1 MGRQA
6 HSCSNI
12 LKVYVWQ
19 VHICT
24 QSFIGYHIV
33 MEFFSPALQLLSVN
47 EGVSSAQATDI
58 VTLLIVALV
67 IVVALAGW
75 IMVGYTLFH
84 RRSARPI
91 SRPLPGLQ
99 EKSPPT
105 GVNRIEKER
114 LHAIYNL
121 VSNLS
126 ASLNYQRILDNIL
139 DLSSQ
144 ILARPDQPSE
154 PLTSAVLLFTD
165 GGGGPN
171 QLIVGTARRFTPTDN
186 HVSLPGKEGI
196 IRQVVDE
203 GEAVLTQA
211 VADDPEL
218 SRIVALRGCQAAYCL
233 PLRASLETYGLLLFA
248 NPDQSY
254 FSPERI
260 EILDIVCHQAS
271 IALQNARLYRDLEQE
286 KERILDIQEE
296 ARKKLARDLHDGPTQ
311 SISAIAMRVNF
322 ARRIAERDLRAAMD
336 ELVKIE
342 DLARKT
348 TREIRHMLFTLRPL
362 VLESQGLIA
371 ALETMAVKM
380 GETYNQNVSVSAD
393 PEVVEDLEMGKQ
405 AVIFYIVE
413 EAVTNAR
420 KHAQANHIRVGLKR
434 TDPDLALLEITDD
447 GVGFDVENVVSM
459 YDQRSSLGM
468 VNMRERAELMN
479 SLISSQSAKGKG
491 TQIKVLIPL
500 TEAAADR
507 IRNRT

>member
-1 MGRQA
+1 MQA
-6 HSCSNI
+6 P
-12 LKVYVWQ
+12 
-19 VHICT
+19 
-24 QSFIGYHIV
+24 
-33 MEFFSPALQLLSVN
+33 SPAFHQLSIH
-47 EGVSSAQATDI
+47 EGAAVAQAMDT
-58 VTLLIVALV
+58 VTLLIVAVLV
-67 IVVALAGW
+67 VIALIAG
-75 IMVGYTLFH
+75 IAIRYTLFH
-84 RRSARPI
+84 RKPDYRSPKG
-91 SRPLPGLQ
+91 LPDQ
-99 EKSPPT
+99 PEKIASASLE
-105 GVNRIEKER
+105 RAEKER

-144 ILARPDQPSE
+144 ILAKPDQHPE
-154 PLTSAVLLFTD
+154 PLTSAVLLFANGSSGLNPLT
-165 GGGGPN
+165 
-171 QLIVGTARRFTPTDN
+171 VGTARRFTPTDN
-186 HVSLPGKEGI
+186 RINLPGKEGI
-196 IRQVVDE
+196 IRQVIDE
-203 GEAVLTQA
+203 GEAILTQD

-218 SRIVALRGCQAAYCL
+218 GRIVALRGCQAAYCL

-248 NPDQSY
+248 HPDQAY

-260 EILDIVCHQAS
+260 EILDIICHQAS

-286 KERILDIQEE
+286 KERILEIQEE

-311 SISAIAMRVNF
+311 SIAAIAMRVNF

-420 KHAQANHIRVGLKR
+420 KHAQADHIRVGLKR
-434 TDPDLALLEITDD
+434 TDPDLALLEIADD
-447 GVGFDVENVVSM
+447 GAGFDVENVVSM

-479 SLISSQSAKGKG
+479 SLISIQSAKGKG

-500 TEAAADR
+500 TEVAADR